1 MQAIILAG
9 GKGTRLKPYTTILPK
24 PLMPITDYP
33 ILEIII
39 KQLSFFGIK
48 EITLAVG
55 HLQELIQAFFNDG
68 EKWNVKIRYSME
80 EKPLGTAAPLKLL
93 DNLENN
99 FLVMNGDVLT
109 NLNFKDFFDYH
120 LENKAYCTIASYQ
133 KPVNIDLGIIKTDDK
148 NVLYD
153 YIEKPTLDYQVS
165 MGVYAFKK
173 EVLDYIPL
181 NKYLDFPSLIH
192 ILLKN
197 EKKVA
202 GYPFQGYWLDIG
214 RPEDYNSAVEVY
226 EKNKSDFL
234 WEK

>member
-24 PLMPITDYP
+24 PLMPIEEYP

-39 KQLSFFGIK
+39 KQLNHFGVK

-55 HLQELIQAFFNDG
+55 HLKELIQAFFNDG
-68 EKWNVKIRYSME
+68 KRWNVKIKYSME

-93 DNLENN
+93 ENLEDN

-109 NLNFKDFFDYH
+109 NLNFRDFFDYH
-120 LENKAYCTIASYQ
+120 LKNKAYCTIATYR
-133 KPVNIDLGIIKTDDK
+133 KPVNIDLGVIKTDDK
-148 NVLYD
+148 NILYD

-173 EVLDYIPL
+173 EVLEYIPT
-181 NKYLDFPSLIH
+181 NEYLDFPSLIH
-192 ILLKN
+192 LLLKDQ
-197 EKKVA
+197 KKVA
-202 GYPFQGYWLDIG
+202 GYPFRGHWLDIG
-214 RPEDYNSAVEVY
+214 RPEDYSMAIEVY
-226 EKNKSDFL
+226 EKHKSVFL
-234 WEK
+234 WEN